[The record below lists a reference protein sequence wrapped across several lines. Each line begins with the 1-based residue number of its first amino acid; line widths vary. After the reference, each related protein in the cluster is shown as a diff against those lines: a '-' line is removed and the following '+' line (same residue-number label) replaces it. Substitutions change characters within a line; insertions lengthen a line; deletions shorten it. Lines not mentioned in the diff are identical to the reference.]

1 MSPQP
6 RTPQARQRGFF
17 YAEALLSAV
26 LLAVLLVPALDA
38 LRSGI
43 SGGAIPADAG
53 RPLLLR
59 DKMED
64 VLSRPF
70 ADLYAQTYLPGG
82 NTTSSVSS
90 TYSDAVGAANRR
102 LVVLYRYNATTK
114 ALSSSDTG
122 LLRVSVYFAADTG
135 ATPLYALAGRWW

>member
-1 MSPQP
+1 MPP
-6 RTPQARQRGFF
+6 RPHLTDSRQRGFF
-17 YAEALLSAV
+17 FAQALLFV
-26 LLAVLLVPALDA
+26 GLLSGLLVPGL
-38 LRSGI
+38 
-43 SGGAIPADAG
+43 GGAPRGVPGGPPPADAG

-90 TYSDAVGAANRR
+90 TYSDAAGAANRR
-102 LVVLYRYNATTK
+102 LAVLYRYNATTK
-114 ALSSSDTG
+114 ALSPSDTG

-135 ATPLYALAGRWW
+135 AAPLYALAGRWW